1 MQQQHLTDRAR
12 EYALL
17 MRIDKPIGTLLLLWP
32 TMWAL
37 WIAGAGKPD
46 IVPVIVFVA
55 GAFLMRSAGC
65 VVNDLLDRK
74 LDIHVSRTKDRPL
87 AARRVTPREAILL
100 FVVLA
105 SIAFLLV
112 LLTNRLTLLLSIGGA
127 LLAITYPLMKRFTYL
142 PQVYLGAAF
151 GWAIPM
157 AFAAQTGAVPEIA
170 WLLFFA
176 NVLWVTAYDTEYA
189 MVDRKD
195 DLKIGI
201 KSTAILF
208 GELDRAIIGVL
219 QITFLTALFLLGER
233 LDLGGYYQLSL
244 AAALIL
250 FLYQQWLIRRR
261 EESKCF
267 RAFLNNNWVGMVLFG
282 GIAAD
287 YLIH

>member
-261 EESKCF
+261 EESACF